1 MLSLSSPAEI
11 AQKVAAR
18 VREHR
23 LQRGWSQAELAQ
35 RAGVKLPTYVLF
47 ERTGRVSLLRFIAI
61 LDVLGLSA
69 ELENVG
75 KMAVPVGTSLADLA
89 EPLPKRGRTR
99 R

>member
-11 AQKVAAR
+11 AEGLAAR

-47 ERTGRVSLLRFIAI
+47 ERTGRVSLLRLIAI
-61 LDVLGLSA
+61 LDVLGLSGELEAVGKTAIPASATLA
-69 ELENVG
+69 ELA
-75 KMAVPVGTSLADLA
+75 K
-89 EPLPKRGRTR
+89 PLPQRGRTR

>member
-1 MLSLSSPAEI
+1 M
-11 AQKVAAR
+11 R

-47 ERTGRVSLLRFIAI
+47 ERTGRVSLLRLIAI

>member
-11 AQKVAAR
+11 ARGVAAR

-47 ERTGRVSLLRFIAI
+47 ERTGRVSLLRFLAI

-75 KMAVPVGTSLADLA
+75 RTAVPAGASLAELA
-89 EPLPKRGRTR
+89 RPLPKRGRTR

>member
-11 AQKVAAR
+11 VQGLASR

-61 LDVLGLSA
+61 LDVLGLGA
-69 ELENVG
+69 EVENVG
-75 KMAVPVGTSLADLA
+75 KTAVPVGASLADLA
-89 EPLPKRGRTR
+89 KPLPKRGRAR